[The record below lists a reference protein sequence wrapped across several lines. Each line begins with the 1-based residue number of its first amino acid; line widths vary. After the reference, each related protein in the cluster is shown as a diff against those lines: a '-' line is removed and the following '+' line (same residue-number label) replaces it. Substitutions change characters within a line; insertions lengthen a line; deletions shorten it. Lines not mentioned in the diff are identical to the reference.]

1 MNRTTLLRILITP
14 ALIAWCLATLF
25 ITPYSLHWFLSTA
38 GLAAFAVSL
47 FIHSKRH
54 SKLIASCLVL
64 MGIGVAD
71 CLYLMTQIAFHAES
85 LILTLRMR
93 LISTAGQLSLLGA
106 LTAGLYQMVCLC
118 ELLVPNSINSRSIE
132 SETGNSTL

>member
-1 MNRTTLLRILITP
+1 MNRTTLLRILLTP

-25 ITPYSLHWFLSTA
+25 TTPYSLHWFLSTA

-47 FIHSKRH
+47 LIHRSTH
-54 SKLIASCLVL
+54 SKLIATCLVL
-64 MGIGVAD
+64 IGIGVAD
-71 CLYLMTQIAFHAES
+71 CLYLMTQIAIHAES
-85 LILTLRMR
+85 LILPLRMR
-93 LISTAGQLSLLGA
+93 LISTIGQLSLLGA

-132 SETGNSTL
+132 SETGSSTL